1 MSTTGR
7 SAARATGQEAARAT
21 AEGPASA
28 ALSNTSARATGP
40 KGAACLNQEAPG
52 GVATNTVATGRDAVD
67 SWLAEHAVDLVQW
80 RRHIHANPELSR
92 TEFGTTEFV
101 AAWLT
106 KAGLSPQK
114 MPGGT
119 GLICDIGPEGPRIG
133 LRADM
138 DALPLQEFT
147 GLPFASTV
155 PGVSHACGHDAHTTV
170 LLGTAL
176 ALAEVP
182 ELPVGVRLVFQPAEE
197 VMPGGAIDLVAAGVM
212 EGVDRIFALHCD
224 PRLEVGR
231 VGIRVGAIT
240 SAADTIEL
248 VLDSPGGH
256 TSRPHL
262 TSDLVYAIGTVIT
275 GLPGLLSRRIDP
287 RTSTVM
293 VWGAVSAGKA
303 PNAIPQTGML
313 TGTVRTG
320 DHATWSLLEPMVHEI
335 VDGLLA
341 PTGVRYQ
348 LNYRR
353 GVPPV
358 VNDEHSTR
366 LFEDAI
372 RALGPDALAD
382 TIQSGGGEDFSWYLE
397 EVPGAMARLGVWSGH
412 GEQLDL
418 HQPTF
423 DLDERALEVGVRVL
437 SNIVL
442 QQPSR

>member
-7 SAARATGQEAARAT
+7 SPVRGLGPEKAACVTTDGSASTASGAARTAGPEAAACVTRP
-21 AEGPASA
+21 GRASA
-28 ALSNTSARATGP
+28 ATAV
-40 KGAACLNQEAPG
+40 Q
-52 GVATNTVATGRDAVD
+52 TGR
-67 SWLAEHAVDLVQW
+67 HAVDAWLSEHMEDLISW

-101 AAWLT
+101 ETWLV
-106 KAGLSPQK
+106 KAGLEPRKLPS
-114 MPGGT
+114 GT
-119 GLICDIGPEGPRIG
+119 GLICDIGPDDGPRIG

-138 DALPLQEFT
+138 DALPLQEYT

-155 PGVSHACGHDAHTTV
+155 PGVSHACGHDAHTTI

-182 ELPVGVRLVFQPAEE
+182 DLPVGVRLVFQPAEE
-197 VMPGGAIDLVAAGVM
+197 VMPGGALDMVAAGAM
-212 EGVDRIFALHCD
+212 EDVSRMFALHCD

-240 SAADTIEL
+240 SAADTVEL

-320 DHATWSLLEPMVHEI
+320 DHATWSLLEPMVREI

-348 LNYRR
+348 LNYKR

-358 VNDEHSTR
+358 VNDETAVR
-366 LFEDAI
+366 MFEESI

-382 TIQSGGGEDFSWYLE
+382 TPQSGGGEDFSWYLE

-423 DLDERALEVGVRVL
+423 DIDERALAVGVRVM
-437 SNIVL
+437 SNLVL
-442 QQPSR
+442 NAH

>member
-1 MSTTGR
+1 MEVPGSSTVSAPVGSGR
-7 SAARATGQEAARAT
+7 Q
-21 AEGPASA
+21 
-28 ALSNTSARATGP
+28 
-40 KGAACLNQEAPG
+40 
-52 GVATNTVATGRDAVD
+52 AVE
-67 SWLAEHAVDLVQW
+67 SWLADHTVDLVQW

-101 AAWLT
+101 SAWLT
-106 KAGLSPQK
+106 KAGLTPQVL
-114 MPGGT
+114 PGGT
-119 GLICDIGPEGPRIG
+119 GLICDIGPDGPRIG

-155 PGVSHACGHDAHTTV
+155 PGVSHACGHDAHTTI

-197 VMPGGAIDLVAAGVM
+197 VMPGGAIDVVATGAMTGV
-212 EGVDRIFALHCD
+212 ERIFALHCD

-231 VGIRVGAIT
+231 IGIRVGAIT

-262 TSDLVYAIGTVIT
+262 TSDLVYAIGSVIT

-313 TGTVRTG
+313 TGTIRTG
-320 DHATWSLLEPMVHEI
+320 DHATWSLLEPMVREI

-366 LFEDAI
+366 IFEDAI
-372 RALGPDALAD
+372 RALGPEALAD
-382 TIQSGGGEDFSWYLE
+382 TPQSGGGEDFSWYLE
-397 EVPGAMARLGVWSGH
+397 EVPGAMARLGVWSGE

-423 DLDERALEVGVRVL
+423 DIDERALAVGVRVL
-437 SNIVL
+437 SNLVL
-442 QQPSR
+442 GAG

>member
-1 MSTTGR
+1 M
-7 SAARATGQEAARAT
+7 E
-21 AEGPASA
+21 
-28 ALSNTSARATGP
+28 
-40 KGAACLNQEAPG
+40 
-52 GVATNTVATGRDAVD
+52 

-119 GLICDIGPEGPRIG
+119 GLICDIGPDGPRIG

-155 PGVSHACGHDAHTTV
+155 PGVSHACGHDAHTTI

-182 ELPVGVRLVFQPAEE
+182 DLPVGVRLVFQPAEE
-197 VMPGGAIDLVAAGVM
+197 VMPGGAVDLVAAGVM
-212 EGVDRIFALHCD
+212 EGVERIFALHCD

-442 QQPSR
+442 QQPPR

>member
-7 SAARATGQEAARAT
+7 SPVRGLGPEKAACVTTDGSASTASGAARTAGPEAAACVTRPSRANAAT
-21 AEGPASA
+21 AA
-28 ALSNTSARATGP
+28 
-40 KGAACLNQEAPG
+40 Q
-52 GVATNTVATGRDAVD
+52 TGRHAVD
-67 SWLAEHAVDLVQW
+67 AWLAEHMEDLISW

-101 AAWLT
+101 ESWLV
-106 KAGLSPQK
+106 KAGLEPRKLPS
-114 MPGGT
+114 GT
-119 GLICDIGPEGPRIG
+119 GLICDIGPDDGPRMG

-138 DALPLQEFT
+138 DALPLQEYT

-155 PGVSHACGHDAHTTV
+155 PGVSHACGHDAHTTI

-182 ELPVGVRLVFQPAEE
+182 DLPVGVRLVFQPAEE
-197 VMPGGAIDLVAAGVM
+197 VMPGGALDMVAAGAM
-212 EGVDRIFALHCD
+212 EDVSRMFALHCD

-240 SAADTIEL
+240 SAADTVEL

-320 DHATWSLLEPMVHEI
+320 DHATWSLLEPMVREI

-348 LNYRR
+348 LNYKR

-358 VNDEHSTR
+358 VNDETAVR
-366 LFEDAI
+366 MFEESI

-382 TIQSGGGEDFSWYLE
+382 TPQSGGGEDFSWYLE

-423 DLDERALEVGVRVL
+423 DIDERALAVGVRVM
-437 SNIVL
+437 SNLVL
-442 QQPSR
+442 NAH

>member
-1 MSTTGR
+1 MSTSGQPVGHASG
-7 SAARATGQEAARAT
+7 SAA
-21 AEGPASA
+21 
-28 ALSNTSARATGP
+28 
-40 KGAACLNQEAPG
+40 AACVTAQAAPPTRPPAPDVTVRA
-52 GVATNTVATGRDAVD
+52 VADAPDGEPVPEPALDGRAAVER
-67 SWLAEHAVDLVQW
+67 WLAAHGADLIQW

-92 TEFGTTEFV
+92 TEFATTEFV
-101 AAWLT
+101 ANWLI
-106 KAGLSPQK
+106 KAGLTPRR

-119 GLICDIGPEGPRIG
+119 GLLCDIGPEDGPRIA

-147 GLPFASTV
+147 GLPFSSTV
-155 PGVSHACGHDAHTTV
+155 PGVSHACGHDAHTTI

-182 ELPVGVRLVFQPAEE
+182 ELPVGVRLIFQPAEE
-197 VMPGGAIDLVAAGVM
+197 VMPGGALDMVAAGALDGI
-212 EGVDRIFALHCD
+212 ERIFAVHCD

-231 VGIRVGAIT
+231 VGMRVGAIT
-240 SAADTIEL
+240 SAADTVEL

-358 VNDEHSTR
+358 VNDEHSAR
-366 LFEDAI
+366 QFEDAI
-372 RALGPDALAD
+372 RALGPDALSD
-382 TIQSGGGEDFSWYLE
+382 TPQSGGGEDFSWYLE

-423 DLDERALEVGVRVL
+423 DIDERALAVGVRVFTNL
-437 SNIVL
+437 VL
-442 QQPSR
+442 QQRPR

>member
-1 MSTTGR
+1 MV
-7 SAARATGQEAARAT
+7 E
-21 AEGPASA
+21 
-28 ALSNTSARATGP
+28 
-40 KGAACLNQEAPG
+40 
-52 GVATNTVATGRDAVD
+52 
-67 SWLAEHAVDLVQW
+67 SWLADHTVDLVQW

-101 AAWLT
+101 SAWLT
-106 KAGLSPQK
+106 KAGLSPRVL
-114 MPGGT
+114 PGGT

-147 GLPFASTV
+147 GLSFASTV
-155 PGVSHACGHDAHTTV
+155 PGVAHACGHDAHTTI

-182 ELPVGVRLVFQPAEE
+182 ELPIGVRLIFQPAEE
-197 VMPGGAIDLVAAGVM
+197 VMPGGAIDVVATGAMTGV
-212 EGVDRIFALHCD
+212 ERIFALHCD
-224 PRLEVGR
+224 PRLEAGQ

-313 TGTVRTG
+313 TGTIRTG
-320 DHATWSLLEPMVHEI
+320 DHETWSLLEPMVREI

-358 VNDEHSTR
+358 VNEMHSTR
-366 LFEDAI
+366 MFEDAI

-382 TIQSGGGEDFSWYLE
+382 TMQSGGGEDFSWYLE
-397 EVPGAMARLGVWSGH
+397 EVPGAMARLGVWSGT

-423 DLDERALEVGVRVL
+423 DLDERALAVGVRVL

-442 QQPSR
+442 RAR

>member
-1 MSTTGR
+1 MSTSGR
-7 SAARATGQEAARAT
+7 VAAV
-21 AEGPASA
+21 
-28 ALSNTSARATGP
+28 ATGP
-40 KGAACLNQEAPG
+40 ADAGSSAAEAITS
-52 GVATNTVATGRDAVD
+52 AEDSLEADSTGRAIVDA
-67 SWLAEHAVDLVQW
+67 WLRANGDDLIGW
-80 RRHIHANPELSR
+80 RRHLHANPELSR
-92 TEFGTTEFV
+92 TEFATTEFV
-101 AAWLT
+101 ETWLV
-106 KAGLSPQK
+106 KAGLQPRK
-114 MPGGT
+114 LPTGT
-119 GLICDIGPEGPRIG
+119 GLICDIGPGGPRIG

-155 PGVSHACGHDAHTTV
+155 PGVSHACGHDAHTAI
-170 LLGTAL
+170 LLGVASAL
-176 ALAEVP
+176 AQVP
-182 ELPVGVRLVFQPAEE
+182 DLPVGVRLVFQHAEE
-197 VMPGGAIDLVAAGVM
+197 VMPGGAIDMVATGGM
-212 EGVDRIFALHCD
+212 EDVSRMFALHCD

-231 VGIRVGAIT
+231 VGVRVGAIT
-240 SAADTIEL
+240 SAADTVEL

-320 DHATWSLLEPMVHEI
+320 EHATWSLLEPMVREI

-348 LNYRR
+348 LNYKR

-358 VNDEHSTR
+358 VNEEQATR
-366 LFEDAI
+366 MFEAAI
-372 RALGPDALAD
+372 RALGSETLAD
-382 TIQSGGGEDFSWYLE
+382 TPQSGGGEDFSWYLE
-397 EVPGAMARLGVWSGH
+397 EVPGAMARLGVWG
-412 GEQLDL
+412 GRGPQLDL

-423 DLDERALEVGVRVL
+423 DLDERALAIGVRVMTNL
-437 SNIVL
+437 VL
-442 QQPSR
+442 DATR

>member
-1 MSTTGR
+1 M
-7 SAARATGQEAARAT
+7 E
-21 AEGPASA
+21 
-28 ALSNTSARATGP
+28 
-40 KGAACLNQEAPG
+40 
-52 GVATNTVATGRDAVD
+52 
-67 SWLAEHAVDLVQW
+67 SWLADHTVDLIQW

-101 AAWLT
+101 SAWLT
-106 KAGLSPQK
+106 KAGLSPQVL
-114 MPGGT
+114 PGGT
-119 GLICDIGPEGPRIG
+119 GLICDIGPEGRRIG
-133 LRADM
+133 LRADI

-147 GLPFASTV
+147 GLSFASTV
-155 PGVSHACGHDAHTTV
+155 PGVAHACGHDAHTTI

-197 VMPGGAIDLVAAGVM
+197 VMPGGAIDVVATGAMAGV
-212 EGVDRIFALHCD
+212 ERIFALHCD

-313 TGTVRTG
+313 TGTIRTG
-320 DHATWSLLEPMVHEI
+320 DHDTWSLLEPMVREI

-358 VNDEHSTR
+358 VNEEHSTR
-366 LFEDAI
+366 IFEDAI

-382 TIQSGGGEDFSWYLE
+382 TMQSGGGEDFSWYLE
-397 EVPGAMARLGVWSGH
+397 EVPGAMARLGVWSGE

-423 DLDERALEVGVRVL
+423 DIDERALAVGVRVL

-442 QQPSR
+442 GCV

>member
-1 MSTTGR
+1 MNNLGR
-7 SAARATGQEAARAT
+7 SLEHVHSPAGAGACVT
-21 AEGPASA
+21 AEGPATDTPATDTSA
-28 ALSNTSARATGP
+28 AT
-40 KGAACLNQEAPG
+40 AAAAPDAEPVPAPSPG
-52 GVATNTVATGRDAVD
+52 GHPVIEK
-67 SWLAEHAVDLVQW
+67 WLAAHGADLIRW
-80 RRHIHANPELSR
+80 RRHIHAHPELSR
-92 TEFGTTEFV
+92 TEFATTEFLEER
-101 AAWLT
+101 LT
-106 KAGLSPQK
+106 EAGLTPRRI
-114 MPGGT
+114 PGGT
-119 GLICDIGPEGPRIG
+119 GLLCDIGPDADSAPRIA
-133 LRADM
+133 LRADI

-147 GLPFASTV
+147 GRPYSSTV
-155 PGVSHACGHDAHTTV
+155 PGVSHACGHDAHTTI

-176 ALAEVP
+176 ALAQMP
-182 ELPVGVRLVFQPAEE
+182 DLPIGVRLVFQPAEE
-197 VMPGGAIDLVAAGVM
+197 VMPGGAIDMVAAGAM
-212 EGVDRIFALHCD
+212 AGVDRIFAVHCD

-231 VGIRVGAIT
+231 VGVRVGAIT
-240 SAADTIEL
+240 SAADTVEL

-366 LFEDAI
+366 WFERAI

-382 TIQSGGGEDFSWYLE
+382 TPQSGGGEDFSWYLE
-397 EVPGAMARLGVWSGH
+397 EVPGAMARLGVWSGE

-423 DLDERALEVGVRVL
+423 DIDERALAVGVRLFTNLVL
-437 SNIVL
+437 N
-442 QQPSR
+442 PHR

>member
-7 SAARATGQEAARAT
+7 TAARATGPCVATEGSGTPASSDAVRTGQEAV
-21 AEGPASA
+21 E
-28 ALSNTSARATGP
+28 
-40 KGAACLNQEAPG
+40 
-52 GVATNTVATGRDAVD
+52 

-92 TEFGTTEFV
+92 TEFATTEFV
-101 AAWLT
+101 SSWLT
-106 KAGLSPQK
+106 KAGLAPQVL
-114 MPGGT
+114 PGGT
-119 GLICDIGPEGPRIG
+119 GLICDIGPGGPRIG

-147 GLPFASTV
+147 GLAFASTV
-155 PGVSHACGHDAHTTV
+155 PGVSHACGHDAHTTI

-176 ALAEVP
+176 ALAEVK
-182 ELPVGVRLVFQPAEE
+182 LPVGVRLIFQPAEE
-197 VMPGGAIDLVAAGVM
+197 VMPGGAIDVVATGAMAGV
-212 EGVDRIFALHCD
+212 ERIFALHCD

-240 SAADTIEL
+240 SAADTVEL

-320 DHATWSLLEPMVHEI
+320 DHATWSLLEPMVREI

-366 LFEDAI
+366 MFEDVI
-372 RALGPDALAD
+372 RELGPDALAD
-382 TIQSGGGEDFSWYLE
+382 TMQSGGGEDFSWYLE
-397 EVPGAMARLGVWSGH
+397 EVPGAMARLGVWSGQ

-423 DLDERALEVGVRVL
+423 DIDERALAVGVRVL
-437 SNIVL
+437 TKLVL
-442 QQPSR
+442 NAR